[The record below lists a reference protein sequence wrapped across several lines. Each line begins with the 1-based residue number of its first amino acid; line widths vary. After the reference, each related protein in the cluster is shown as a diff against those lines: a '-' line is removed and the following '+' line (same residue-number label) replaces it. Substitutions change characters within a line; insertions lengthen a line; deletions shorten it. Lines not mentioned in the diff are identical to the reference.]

1 MKIPI
6 IIDDERRLIHFPVK
20 RDKLG
25 LPKSIDEMEVRD
37 LQIVKES
44 IDEMVDILLQDMK
57 PRYKKELKE
66 VMNKKLVLIEIEED
80 EVLIVGGDDY
90 IG

>member
-1 MKIPI
+1 M
-6 IIDDERRLIHFPVK
+6 HFPVT

-25 LPKSIDEMEVRD
+25 LPKSIDELEVRD
-37 LQIVKES
+37 LQLAKES
-44 IDEMVDILLQDMK
+44 IDEMVDMLLQDMK
-57 PRYKKELKE
+57 PRYKRELKE